1 MRDSYS
7 PQNGNKRTPGSH
19 GLDPKHGSSGP
30 SDASR
35 SSGAEK
41 HEPDNAKD
49 QNGQPQRDRKD
60 CKHRRPA
67 LSLSRLGGGFNNLA
81 LSLRCHYR
89 LNIISSQP
97 LRVGCRSPATRNF
110 QPCSATSAWARASA
124 KRRQADASAIWSNL
138 LLWRSNPLRLTPL
151 SDSPLGLVE
160 TPLCGDIVGFFACC
174 V

>member
-97 LRVGCRSPATRNF
+97 ASGRLPQSGNAQFPTMFRRFGLGQSIG
-110 QPCSATSAWARASA
+110 QEATSRCIGDLEQPVAMA
-124 KRRQADASAIWSNL
+124 KQPVAVNAVVRFPTW
-138 LLWRSNPLRLTPL
+138 
-151 SDSPLGLVE
+151 LG
-160 TPLCGDIVGFFACC
+160 
-174 V
+174 